1 MNQKEV
7 GDYVNKHFVS
17 SYQKVAT
24 FTLNNGNKQ
33 GGNVASYFCT
43 ADGHVLHIVPGPVS
57 GTKLLEEA
65 RWIVE
70 TWKLAQMLEVK
81 QFAQAQTLFRK
92 AHQDRLNKEFK
103 VAVHPQLLPA
113 LEPKSATGFISP
125 VVFKLFK
132 GHHHG
137 NDIHAKVHE
146 LLTAYPLPKVGR
158 VYRLVFE
165 NLLNE
170 KISTVPV
177 VQKN

>member
-1 MNQKEV
+1 M
-7 GDYVNKHFVS
+7 
-17 SYQKVAT
+17 
-24 FTLNNGNKQ
+24 
-33 GGNVASYFCT
+33 
-43 ADGHVLHIVPGPVS
+43 LHLVPGPVS
-57 GTKLLEEA
+57 GSKLLEEA

-92 AHQDRLNKEFK
+92 AHQDRLKKEFK
-103 VAVHPQLLPA
+103 VVVQPQLLPA
-113 LEPKSATGFISP
+113 LEPKTATGFITP
-125 VVFKLFK
+125 LVFKQFK
-132 GHHHG
+132 SHQHH

-170 KISTVPV
+170 KVSTVPV